1 MRALL
6 DMQTK
11 GAERRTLSAPGPHD
25 GMGRKFE

>member
-11 GAERRTLSAPGPHD
+11 GAERRTLSAPGSQD
-25 GMGRKFE
+25 GIGREI